1 MHFFGFALVA
11 SGYPHVNPCVG
22 TFVSSTRSFKEL
34 YSIMTKNSKYFTF
47 LFSRTSRSRIFIKR
61 VEVSK
66 GLLQNGLLGLVLV
79 FSFTAFG
86 IGVFGVISNSSF
98 SNTFLASSFSNPAL
112 NQISAQVPVQTS
124 QIDYSRPDSFDNFAP
139 NSGGPFSMEDMDAED
154 IEMENKL
161 RLIQATS
168 NPASIPSIWAHAGKI
183 NNEFGF
189 RRSPFGGRS
198 YEFHGGMDIDG
209 ERGDMVVAPATGTV
223 TEAGWKGG
231 YGNMIEIDHGNGLVT
246 RFGHLSRV
254 EVQAGDTMTRG
265 QLMGFVGSTG
275 RSTGPHLHYELRLG
289 EKPIN
294 PRRFLP
300 PEPTDLSVAR
310 TK

>member
-1 MHFFGFALVA
+1 
-11 SGYPHVNPCVG
+11 
-22 TFVSSTRSFKEL
+22 
-34 YSIMTKNSKYFTF
+34 MTKNSKYFTF
-47 LFSRTSRSRIFIKR
+47 LFSRTSRSRVFIKR

-66 GLLQNGLLGLVLV
+66 SLLQNGLLSLVLV

-86 IGVFGVISNSSF
+86 IGVFGVVTSSSF
-98 SNTFLASSFSNPAL
+98 SNKFLVSSVSNPAV
-112 NQISAQVPVQTS
+112 NQLSAQIPVQTS

-139 NSGGPFSMEDMDAED
+139 NSGGPFSTEDMDAED

-168 NPASIPSIWAHAGKI
+168 NPASIPAIWAHMGKI

-231 YGNMIEIDHGNGLVT
+231 YGQMIEIDHGNGLVT
-246 RFGHLSRV
+246 RYGHLSRV
-254 EVQAGDTMTRG
+254 DVQAGDIMTRG